1 MILSGLKKHLKS
13 KKIFK
18 EPIEIVISNILLKLM
33 SNILKKLHEAYND
46 LLFLS
51 ERMKIGKIENLVA
64 NLNDKRNMLFT

>member
-18 EPIEIVISNILLKLM
+18 ESIEIVISNILLKLM
-33 SNILKKLHEAYND
+33 FNILKKLHEAYND

-64 NLNDKRNMLFT
+64 NLNDKKNMLFT